1 MIPLQRS
8 QPLDLAVDCGLNL
21 NHRKY
26 SCKDLLF
33 GPILFMSLFTELN
46 SQMRYQIQ
54 YHSIATTKS
63 KPPYILVYH
72 KKK

>member
-46 SQMRYQIQ
+46 SQI
-54 YHSIATTKS
+54 
-63 KPPYILVYH
+63 
-72 KKK
+72 KKKNK